1 MTGVEWNRRKARRQ
15 STDAHKLLAEKE
27 EEKRAARSGPGHLR
41 STTADSLARAIG
53 ADESQK
59 GGSLDTVDSSTED
72 ATRVLLLCTAA
83 KVLCTLMCSL
93 LC

>member
-1 MTGVEWNRRKARRQ
+1 MGRRRKARRQ
-15 STDAHKLLAEKE
+15 STDAHKLLAGKQ

-59 GGSLDTVDSSTED
+59 GGVLDTASVDSSTED

-83 KVLCTLMCSL
+83 KVLCTLKCSL